1 MTALEFARE
10 NGFEGV
16 AQSKPRNGRRCWAAV
31 YRESESIND
40 LPMIGFP
47 QYIVETGDGFR
58 FLDYDE
64 AMDQVRKEDE

>member
-1 MTALEFARE
+1 MTAKEFAVK
-10 NGFEGV
+10 NGFAGV
-16 AQSKPRNGRRCWAAV
+16 IRGKPWRGFKCWTAL
-31 YRESESIND
+31 YTEDMSENC
-40 LPMIGFP
+40 LIGFP